1 MDTTTS
7 EDTFGRRIV
16 VGVFDAPRR
25 AERVL
30 HELRSAGFSP
40 ERVALIAGDTREAR
54 LLAEQTGIG
63 DGEAAGV
70 GMLLG
75 GFTGGLL
82 GWLVGISTLAIPG
95 VGPVVVAGAL
105 AATVGGAAVGAAA
118 GKLAGALIDHGV
130 PEAEARG
137 YEGRLRG
144 GAILLMA
151 ETSGDEETQRT
162 YNLFERHGS
171 AKVRF
176 YNTTRERPTRA
187 PTRER
192 RDHGTPDGPIA
203 N

>member
-1 MDTTTS
+1 MDTTIS

-25 AERVL
+25 AERAL
-30 HELRSAGFSP
+30 HELRSARFSP
-40 ERVALIAGDTREAR
+40 ERVAVIVGDTREAR
-54 LLAEQTGIG
+54 LLAEQTSIG
-63 DGEAAGV
+63 DGEAAGA

-105 AATVGGAAVGAAA
+105 AATVGGAAVGVAA
-118 GKLAGALIDHGV
+118 GKLAGALVDHGV

-137 YEGRLRG
+137 YEGQLGG
-144 GAILLMA
+144 GAILLIA

-162 YNLFERHGS
+162 YILFERHGS
-171 AKVRF
+171 ATVRF
-176 YNTTRERPTRA
+176 YARNGERPTWA
-187 PTRER
+187 PPRER
-192 RDHGTPDGPIA
+192 RDGGAPSGPIA
-203 N
+203 H